1 MDTRVCRM
9 EFGDSALTW
18 RGLSVFSRAVGGE
31 EAQQCVFFAIDVAA
45 PNFSFSGR
53 AACLLEEMRECAQ
66 FLRESYEFRNIGSYL
81 SLFGGRVMFSTD
93 ARGHLIVT
101 LELDSDGRDRQEA
114 CCVFH
119 ADQSSLRPFLTSLE
133 RFLRDHGAGTSPI

>member
-1 MDTRVCRM
+1 MDALDCRM
-9 EFGDSALTW
+9 EFGNSTLTW
-18 RGLSVFSRAVGGE
+18 RGLTVFSHSVGGE
-31 EAQQCVFFAIDVAA
+31 GTQKCVSFAIDVVA

-66 FLRESYEFRNIGSYL
+66 FLRESYEFRNIGSYM

-93 ARGHLIVT
+93 MRGHLTVT

-133 RFLRDHGAGTSPI
+133 RFLRECDQ

>member
-1 MDTRVCRM
+1 MDAFNCRM
-9 EFGDSALTW
+9 EFGNSALTW
-18 RGLSVFSRAVGGE
+18 RGLTV
-31 EAQQCVFFAIDVAA
+31 
-45 PNFSFSGR
+45 
-53 AACLLEEMRECAQ
+53 LLEEMRECAQ
-66 FLRESYEFRNIGSYL
+66 FLRESYEFRNIVSYM

-119 ADQSSLRPFLTSLE
+119 ADQSSLLPFLRSLE
-133 RFLRDHGAGTSPI
+133 RFLRDCDE

>member
-1 MDTRVCRM
+1 MRFLRHRRRRAQLFLQRARRVPAR
-9 EFGDSALTW
+9 
-18 RGLSVFSRAVGGE
+18 
-31 EAQQCVFFAIDVAA
+31 
-45 PNFSFSGR
+45 
-53 AACLLEEMRECAQ
+53 EMRECAQ
-66 FLRESYEFRNIGSYL
+66 FLRESYEFRNTGSYL

-133 RFLRDHGAGTSPI
+133 RFLRECDQ

>member
-1 MDTRVCRM
+1 MGALDCRM
-9 EFGDSALTW
+9 EFGKSALTW
-18 RGLSVFSRAVGGE
+18 RGLTVFSHAVGGE
-31 EAQQCVFFAIDVAA
+31 EAQKCVSFAIDVAA

-53 AACLLEEMRECAQ
+53 AVCRLEEMRECAQ
-66 FLRESYEFRNIGSYL
+66 FLRESYEFRNTGSYL
-81 SLFGGRVMFSTD
+81 ALFGGRVMFSTD

-101 LELDSDGRDRQEA
+101 LELDSDDRDRQEA

-133 RFLRDHGAGTSPI
+133 RFLRECDQ

>member
-1 MDTRVCRM
+1 MDALDCRM

-18 RGLSVFSRAVGGE
+18 RGLAVFSRPMEGE
-31 EAQQCVFFAIDVAA
+31 GVQKCVSFAIDVVA

-66 FLRESYEFRNIGSYL
+66 FLRESYEFRNIGSYM

-93 ARGHLIVT
+93 MRGHLIVT
-101 LELDSDGRDRQEA
+101 LELDSDDRDRQEA

-119 ADQSSLRPFLTSLE
+119 ADQSSLLPFLRSLE
-133 RFLRDHGAGTSPI
+133 RFLRDCDE